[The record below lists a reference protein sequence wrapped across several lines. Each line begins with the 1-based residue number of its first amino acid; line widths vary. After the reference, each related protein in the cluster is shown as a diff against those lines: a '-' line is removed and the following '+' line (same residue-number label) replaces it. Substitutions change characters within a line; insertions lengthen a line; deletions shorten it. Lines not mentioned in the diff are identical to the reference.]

1 VTLVDYKVLI
11 VIQQWLYQTKVYD
24 GAYDAGEAK
33 QRMVNGWRG
42 FQQSVIDDK
51 SSQVKSSQVKSS
63 SL

>member
-33 QRMVNGWRG
+33 QRIWSMAGVA
-42 FQQSVIDDK
+42 FSK
-51 SSQVKSSQVKSS
+51 A
-63 SL
+63 